1 MIAKLF
7 RLMSCGLF
15 LIILTVLIG
24 CATTS
29 KVKVERWKP
38 AELNISNY
46 KKVAIGEIKGVNGDG
61 IADLLA
67 HALVATNRFEVL
79 DRSNINQIIKEQ
91 RISASAQFEPA
102 TAVALG
108 KMIGSAILF
117 VGNVNR
123 REYKQNQGMEQS
135 TCIDDKYRPI
145 NCTKITITGIWSNQI
160 TIKGIDT
167 STGRIIATKTV
178 QWGTKTS
185 VSSDK
190 GMPNINWDPE
200 AVLVEMDKIVVNK
213 FMQMIAPYTVSEEV
227 ELFTDEK
234 LPELGRGVTYARY
247 GEWEKAID
255 NIKEGSR
262 KADDNP
268 GFSAQLR
275 ARAHY
280 DLGIA
285 LGYSGRYEEGI
296 REIEKAI
303 NIEAEE
309 VYFKEIQKIKSFHN
323 DSERLRKQGQDAS

>member
-1 MIAKLF
+1 
-7 RLMSCGLF
+7 
-15 LIILTVLIG
+15 
-24 CATTS
+24 
-29 KVKVERWKP
+29 
-38 AELNISNY
+38 
-46 KKVAIGEIKGVNGDG
+46 
-61 IADLLA
+61 
-67 HALVATNRFEVL
+67 
-79 DRSNINQIIKEQ
+79 
-91 RISASAQFEPA
+91 
-102 TAVALG
+102 
-108 KMIGSAILF
+108 MIGSAILF

-285 LGYSGRYEEGI
+285 LG
-296 REIEKAI
+296 
-303 NIEAEE
+303 
-309 VYFKEIQKIKSFHN
+309 
-323 DSERLRKQGQDAS
+323 